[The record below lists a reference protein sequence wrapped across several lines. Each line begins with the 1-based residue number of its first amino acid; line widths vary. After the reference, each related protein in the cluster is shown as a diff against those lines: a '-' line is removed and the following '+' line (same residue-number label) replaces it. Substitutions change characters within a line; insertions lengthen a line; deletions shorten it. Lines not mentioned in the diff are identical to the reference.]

1 MSLMWGRPLGR
12 RATRWSRSASA
23 VLLFCIAA
31 LGQTPDNVLVIVNQK
46 SAVSRSIGDYYVLK
60 RHVPLSNVCRISTT
74 DDETVSRATYVQSIA
89 APIAAF
95 LQKHRLQEKILYLV
109 TTLGV
114 PLRVSGTGS
123 GPGAD
128 GAAVD
133 SELTL
138 LYGEMRGM
146 KHPLKGIV
154 NNPFFGKTKTSFSHP
169 VYPIYLVTRLAGYDF
184 ADVKGIID
192 RALIAKNQGRFV
204 LDLKSADNG
213 DGNNWLK
220 DAAQQLPQDRVV
232 LDESNQVLLNQTDVI
247 GYAAWGSNDPNRKQR
262 HLGFHWLPGAIMTE
276 FVSTNARTFK
286 RPPDQWNIGNW
297 GDQHTWFAGS
307 PQSMTADY
315 IHEGVTGASGH
326 VDEPYLTLTPRPD
339 MLLPAYYQ
347 GRNLAESY
355 YLAIPGLSW
364 MNIVIGDPL
373 CAIGKPGGK

>member
-1 MSLMWGRPLGR
+1 MKTRFALLAALAGSL
-12 RATRWSRSASA
+12 
-23 VLLFCIAA
+23 
-31 LGQTPDNVLVIVNQK
+31 LGQTPDNVLVVVNQQ
-46 SAVSRSIGDYYVLK
+46 SAVSRTIGEYYVLK
-60 RHVPLSNVCRISTT
+60 RHIPLANVCRISMTE
-74 DDETVSRATYVQSIA
+74 DETVSRAIYGQAIA
-89 APIAAF
+89 TPIARF
-95 LQKHRLQEKILYLV
+95 LLKQRLTEKVLYIV

-114 PLRVSGTGS
+114 PLRVAGTAG
-123 GPGAD
+123 GPAAD

-138 LYGEMRGM
+138 LYSQIRG
-146 KHPLKGIV
+146 KKYALKGIV
-154 NNPFFGKTKTSFSHP
+154 NNPFFGRTSTSFSHP

-184 ADVKGIID
+184 ADVKGIVD
-192 RALIAKNQGRFV
+192 RALVAKNEGKFV

-213 DGNNWLK
+213 EGNNWLRK
-220 DAAQQLPQDRVV
+220 AAEALPRDRVI
-232 LDESNQVLLNQTDVI
+232 LEESDKVLLNQTGVI

-286 RPPDQWNIGNW
+286 MPPEQWNLGNW

-315 IHEGVTGASGH
+315 IHDGVSGASGH
-326 VDEPYLTLTPRPD
+326 VDEPYLGLTPRPD
-339 MLLPAYYQ
+339 LLLPAYYS

-364 MNIVIGDPL
+364 MNIVVGDPL
-373 CAIGKPGGK
+373 CAIGGPRAK